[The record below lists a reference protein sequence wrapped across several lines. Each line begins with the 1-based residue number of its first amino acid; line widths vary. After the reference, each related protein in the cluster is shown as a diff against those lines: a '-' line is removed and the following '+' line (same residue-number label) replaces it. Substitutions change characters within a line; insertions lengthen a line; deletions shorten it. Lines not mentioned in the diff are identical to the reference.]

1 MTHYK
6 VSQRYGRALF
16 EVARDSDT
24 LKQTATDLKLI
35 ETVLSKAPQT
45 LQFFTNLVAREDEVR
60 QVLESGFKPF
70 VREQTW
76 RFLELLLKR
85 KRLGVLEWVPRMFQ
99 RYYDEHFGILETKV
113 EGVYQLSDKEQKAI
127 ANRLEEKTK
136 KKIRIDFSLN
146 KSLIG
151 GFKLFLGEKLIDSS
165 IANQLQR
172 IRKTMLTTRTG

>member
-6 VSQRYGRALF
+6 VSLRYGRALF
-16 EVARDSDT
+16 EVARDSDS
-24 LKQTATDLKLI
+24 LEQTIRDLKLI
-35 ETVLSKAPQT
+35 ETVLSKAPEA
-45 LQFFTNLVAREDEVR
+45 LQFFTNLVAREREVL

-70 VREQTW
+70 VSEQTW

-85 KRLGVLEWVPRMFQ
+85 KRLGVLEWIPRVFQ
-99 RYYDEHFGILETKV
+99 RHYDEHFGILETRV
-113 EGVYQLSDKEQKAI
+113 EGVYQLSEEEKKAI
-127 ANRLEEKTK
+127 AVRLEKMTK

-172 IRKTMLTTRTG
+172 IRKIMLTA

>member
-1 MTHYK
+1 VTHYK

-16 EVARDSDT
+16 EVARDSDSME
-24 LKQTATDLKLI
+24 QTAADLKLI
-35 ETVLSKAPQT
+35 ETVLLEAPQT
-45 LQFFTNLVAREDEVR
+45 LLFFTNLVAREDEVR

-70 VREQTW
+70 VSEQTW
-76 RFLELLLKR
+76 RFLELLLDR

-99 RYYDEHFGILETKV
+99 RYYDEHFGILETRV
-113 EGVYQLSDKEQKAI
+113 EGVYQLSEEEKEAI
-127 ANRLEEKTK
+127 AIRLEKMTK

-146 KSLIG
+146 KNLIG

-172 IRKTMLTTRTG
+172 IRKTMLTT